1 MDGFWPEG
9 GSSNFQRLMDSMLR
23 DLAFV
28 FVYLNDI
35 LVASPSAEKYLV
47 HLKQISRCLAEKGL
61 IVKLA
66 RCQFG

>member
-1 MDGFWPEG
+1 
-9 GSSNFQRLMDSMLR
+9 MLR

-47 HLKQISRCLAEKGL
+47 HLKQISRCLAEQGL